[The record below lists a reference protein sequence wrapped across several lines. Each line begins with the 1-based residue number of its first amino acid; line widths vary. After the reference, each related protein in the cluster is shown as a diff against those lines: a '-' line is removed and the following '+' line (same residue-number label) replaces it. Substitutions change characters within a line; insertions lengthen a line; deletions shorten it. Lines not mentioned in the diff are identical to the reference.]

1 MLYFSQF
8 TCWLLH
14 RMEETLL
21 LLIFIIANDF
31 NMKNK
36 NRKKR
41 PKRFWV
47 RKWLTMRH
55 KKNAYFNTLSELQ
68 NNDAEHYRN
77 YLRMNHEMFQVI
89 IIPFTTHFP
98 HVSKIHF
105 CETNGI

>member
-8 TCWLLH
+8 TCWFLQ

-31 NMKNK
+31 NMKKK

-55 KKNAYFNTLSELQ
+55 EKSAYFNILSELQ
-68 NNDAEHYRN
+68 NNDA
-77 YLRMNHEMFQVI
+77 
-89 IIPFTTHFP
+89 
-98 HVSKIHF
+98 
-105 CETNGI
+105 

>member
-1 MLYFSQF
+1 
-8 TCWLLH
+8 
-14 RMEETLL
+14 MEETLL

-31 NMKNK
+31 NMKKK
-36 NRKKR
+36 NCKKG

-47 RKWLTMRH
+47 RKWLTVRH
-55 KKNAYFNTLSELQ
+55 EKSACFNILSELPD
-68 NNDAEHYRN
+68 NDAEHYRN

-89 IIPFTTHFP
+89 IISLTTHFP

>member
-21 LLIFIIANDF
+21 LLIFIIASDF
-31 NMKNK
+31 NMKKK

-47 RKWLTMRH
+47 MKWLTMRH
-55 KKNAYFNTLSELQ
+55 EKSAYFNILSKLQ

-77 YLRMNHEMFQVI
+77 YL
-89 IIPFTTHFP
+89 
-98 HVSKIHF
+98 
-105 CETNGI
+105 

>member
-31 NMKNK
+31 NMKKK

-47 RKWLTMRH
+47 RKCLTMRH
-55 KKNAYFNTLSELQ
+55 EKSAYFNILSKLQ
-68 NNDAEHYRN
+68 NIDAE
-77 YLRMNHEMFQVI
+77 LTETI
-89 IIPFTTHFP
+89 
-98 HVSKIHF
+98 
-105 CETNGI
+105 CE